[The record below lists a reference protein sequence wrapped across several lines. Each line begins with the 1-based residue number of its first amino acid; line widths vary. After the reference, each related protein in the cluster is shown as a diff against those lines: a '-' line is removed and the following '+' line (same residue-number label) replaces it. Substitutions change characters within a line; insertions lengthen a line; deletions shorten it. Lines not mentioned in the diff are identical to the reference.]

1 MTITKNNF
9 KSPHI
14 YILYTLFII
23 LGIGLLVYYIFE
35 NNKDYLYISIG
46 IFFFLG
52 ILFSVGFMTKIRIER
67 KGFTQS
73 SISND
78 YLLNWNQI
86 KTIGVYRVN
95 RHGIK
100 IVNPKNYNK
109 ISLLGQKFIFISSK
123 ENYLPKRNQNSS
135 SDFIHFHWR
144 EEAWNEIKK
153 YHRNE

>member
-1 MTITKNNF
+1 MKITKSNF

-23 LGIGLLVYYIFE
+23 LGIGLLIYYFFE
-35 NNKDYLYISIG
+35 NNRDYLYISIG
-46 IFFFLG
+46 IFLFLG
-52 ILFSVGFMTKIRIER
+52 ILFSIGFMTRIHIER
-67 KGFTQS
+67 KGITQS

-86 KTIGVYRVN
+86 KTVGVYRIN
-95 RHGIK
+95 RYGIK
-100 IVNPKNYNK
+100 IVDPKNYDK
-109 ISLLGQKFIFISSK
+109 ISLLGQKFIFISTK

-144 EEAWNEIKK
+144 KEAWNEIKK
-153 YHRNE
+153 YYGND